1 MIYFDNS
8 ATTRPLDD
16 VIALVSRSM
25 GECYG
30 NASSLHAL
38 GMEAERRLRMA
49 AETLSGTVPCPA
61 GAILFTSGGTESI
74 NTAIKGYLAAN
85 PRKGRHIVSTE
96 GEHPAVLESI
106 RQMVSRGYEAT
117 LLPLERNGSVDPDRL
132 ASAIRPDTALISI
145 LHVNNETGAITPP
158 EEIACIRDI
167 RCPDAAIHMDCVQS
181 FGKIP
186 TPFGRAGFDMASVSA
201 HKIHGPK
208 GVGALYIRPGLKLE
222 PILHGGGQQHGMRS
236 GTENVALIEG
246 LALAAQIAAQRRP
259 ETPGIVRQ
267 IRDRLVSGLAG
278 RVDHEILSPADAYPG
293 ILNVAFPGMPAE
305 AMLHALESEG
315 VYVSTGSACSSRKR
329 KTSPVLR
336 AMGIPDSIAASA
348 LRFSFSI
355 YNSCEE
361 ADAAAEA
368 IVRILARY
376 PVRSTK
382 NR

>member
-1 MIYFDNS
+1 
-8 ATTRPLDD
+8 
-16 VIALVSRSM
+16 
-25 GECYG
+25 
-30 NASSLHAL
+30 
-38 GMEAERRLRMA
+38 
-49 AETLSGTVPCPA
+49 
-61 GAILFTSGGTESI
+61 
-74 NTAIKGYLAAN
+74 
-85 PRKGRHIVSTE
+85 
-96 GEHPAVLESI
+96 
-106 RQMVSRGYEAT
+106 
-117 LLPLERNGSVDPDRL
+117 
-132 ASAIRPDTALISI
+132 
-145 LHVNNETGAITPP
+145 
-158 EEIACIRDI
+158 
-167 RCPDAAIHMDCVQS
+167 
-181 FGKIP
+181 
-186 TPFGRAGFDMASVSA
+186 MASVSA

-208 GVGALYIRPGLKLE
+208 GVVALYIRPGLKLE

-246 LALAAQIAAQRRP
+246 LALAAQIAAQRRQ

-278 RVDHEILSPADAYPG
+278 RVDHEILSQADAYPG

-368 IVRILARY
+368 IVRILDRY